1 MKTKR
6 LRIYAPA
13 LLLLI
18 MTVSCIDKDILNIS
32 DSVEI
37 NSRYSVPV
45 GEFNTDINNYLESL
59 DTLGPSS
66 GDSLYYENIL
76 YPIDVSF
83 VGFTLTDSLNFNLI
97 KDPTGRVK
105 SVEFVILIANGYPTP
120 AVVQVYFMS
129 GSSPVDSAFIS
140 GPHVINAASVDND
153 GIVTEPAESMVT
165 ISMPSDFNDKLGSIR
180 GVTVKGQIYLTRPDI
195 RWVKFF
201 HDYHFDLHVGARIE
215 LLYNTNGS

>member
-1 MKTKR
+1 MKR
-6 LRIYAPA
+6 VRIYIPA
-13 LLLLI
+13 LMLVL

-45 GEFNTDINNYLESL
+45 GSFNTDINHYLESL

-66 GDSLYYENIL
+66 GDSLYYEDVL
-76 YPIDVSF
+76 YPVNESF
-83 VGFTLTDSLNFNLI
+83 VQFSLTDSLNFNLI
-97 KDPTGRVK
+97 KDPSGKVK

-129 GSSPVDSAFIS
+129 GSAAIDSAFIS
-140 GPHVINAASVDND
+140 GPRVINAATLNSD
-153 GIVTEPAESMVT
+153 GIVTDPSTSLLTV
-165 ISMPSDFNDKLGSIR
+165 SMPSDFNDKLASIQA
-180 GVTVKGQIYLTRPDI
+180 VTVKGRVYLTRPDI

-201 HDYHFDLHVGARIE
+201 HEYQFNLHIGARIE
-215 LLYNTNGS
+215 LLFNTNTL